1 MTPAFDGLCN
11 FREVGGL
18 RRGVLYRSEEL
29 SRLSAADGER
39 LRGLGIRVICDL
51 RSDRE
56 RAKRPA
62 RLGADSGIRIVPV
75 ALQDDAAQRV
85 IRNQLLGCLYGRAGG
100 ERYRG
105 IVHEYYRQMA
115 FERGERI
122 GAVLRVLG
130 REENLPAVIHCTA
143 GKDRTGVVAAL
154 VQLLAGVGY
163 GTVMDDYLR
172 TNECMAGRFAK
183 FAGVMRVMTGFRFS
197 RAQLVVM
204 ASAQAEYLDVLHGGL
219 VERYGGI
226 EGYLRE
232 GCGVEAEVLAGLR
245 GRMSLI

>member
-1 MTPAFDGLCN
+1 MTLGFDGLSN
-11 FREVGGL
+11 FREVGGVQ
-18 RRGVLYRSEEL
+18 RGMLYRSEEL
-29 SRLSAADGER
+29 SRLSVADGER

-56 RAKRPA
+56 RAKKPA

-105 IVHEYYRQMA
+105 IVHEYYRQLA

-154 VQLLAGVGY
+154 VQLLAGVEY
-163 GTVMDDYLR
+163 ETVMDEYLR
-172 TNECMAGRFAK
+172 TNDCLRPQFAK
-183 FAGVMRVMTGFRFS
+183 FARVMRVLTGFRFS
-197 RAQLVVM
+197 REQLVEM
-204 ASAQAEYLDVLHGGL
+204 ASAQAEYLDVLCGGL
-219 VERYGGI
+219 VERYGSI
-226 EGYLRE
+226 DAYLRD
-232 GCGVEAEVLAGLR
+232 GCGVEEEILGELR
-245 GRMSLI
+245 GRMSLT